1 MGNYDREVE
10 FVVVRYYPNGRV
22 SFITA
27 RDEMDRAKRVVAKL
41 QEKNPNA
48 EYQIHKRIS

>member
-10 FVVVRYYPNGRV
+10 FVIFRYYPNGRV

-27 RDEMDRAKRVVAKL
+27 RDDRERAKRVVAKL
-41 QEKNPNA
+41 QEKNPSA
-48 EYQIHKRIS
+48 EYQIHKKVY